1 MIHWISVD
9 DDDITRMV
17 AALNKHQI
25 AFTTGACIALIL
37 TGLTL
42 FEIFA
47 LLFG

>member
-1 MIHWISVD
+1 
-9 DDDITRMV
+9 MV

-25 AFTTGACIALIL
+25 AFTTGVCIVVIV